1 MVEIYFVLFYFVIL
15 LLFMP
20 LERGARGARFYAF
33 CFYLF
38 LVLNR
43 PYICRKK
50 DWAGSSLETLTPNL
64 EISDKRV
71 THSLITH
78 LYSVCF
84 HLFHRPH
91 FYYCTAPVR
100 TSHLFPLKAARVESS
115 LSHRIATPKICSI
128 TSTQTVV

>member
-1 MVEIYFVLFYFVIL
+1 MVEIYFVLLFCC
-15 LLFMP
+15 FMP
-20 LERGARGARFYAF
+20 LERGARGARFFAF

-71 THSLITH
+71 THSLITRSS
-78 LYSVCF
+78 LCF
-84 HLFHRPH
+84 HLP
-91 FYYCTAPVR
+91 T
-100 TSHLFPLKAARVESS
+100 TSPPSPILDPCPGLLLLASS
-115 LSHRIATPKICSI
+115 SS
-128 TSTQTVV
+128 